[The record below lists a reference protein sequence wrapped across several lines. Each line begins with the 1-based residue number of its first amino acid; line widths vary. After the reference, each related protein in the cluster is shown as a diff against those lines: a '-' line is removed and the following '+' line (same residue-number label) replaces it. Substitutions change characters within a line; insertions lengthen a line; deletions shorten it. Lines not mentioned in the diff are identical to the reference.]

1 YPRERLGFMLEDAG
15 AAFVLTHS
23 ALVGRLPDHGAR
35 TVRLDAEWPAIAR
48 MPATAP
54 ADLVSPHNTA
64 YVIYTSGST
73 GTPKGVC
80 TVHSGVVGLT
90 QGQSYAS
97 WSANETTMQIA
108 PLSFDASTFEIWG
121 ALLGGAKLVLMP
133 PGQWTL
139 ADLLHQVALH
149 QISLLHLT
157 ASLFNALPPED
168 HR

>member
-15 AAFVLTHS
+15 AAVVLTHS

-73 GTPKGVC
+73 GTPKGVTGTHAGMANRIAAQAGIRAFVGDEVC
-80 TVHSGVVGLT
+80 CQKTSIGFVDSVFETVGPLCAGKPLVVVPDAGSDAEKLTSIIEHSQVT
-90 QGQSYAS
+90 R
-97 WSANETTMQIA
+97 
-108 PLSFDASTFEIWG
+108 
-121 ALLGGAKLVLMP
+121 LL
-133 PGQWTL
+133 
-139 ADLLHQVALH
+139 
-149 QISLLHLT
+149 
-157 ASLFNALPPED
+157 
-168 HR
+168 